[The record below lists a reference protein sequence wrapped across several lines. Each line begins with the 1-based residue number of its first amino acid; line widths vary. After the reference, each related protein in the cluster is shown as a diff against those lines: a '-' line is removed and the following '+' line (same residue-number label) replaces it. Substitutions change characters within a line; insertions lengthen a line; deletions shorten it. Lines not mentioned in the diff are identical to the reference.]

1 MITEKQIEEAARICG
16 SHFVGDNEDNAAQY
30 GYKNG
35 YKDGYNKAIQE
46 FLKGLWHPAKEVPR
60 NDYSDILVI
69 REVPKRPATISPQL
83 MLEDIDD
90 DETSYKDEWDRVC
103 KELQITKYLY
113 IGDLLTKQ
121 EGGNE
126 Q

>member
-1 MITEKQIEEAARICG
+1 MIDDKKIEEAAMAHCVFNQANHSEQFFEG
-16 SHFVGDNEDNAAQY
+16 FNAGAHW
-30 GYKNG
+30 
-35 YKDGYNKAIQE
+35 AIQE
-46 FLKGLWHPAKEVPR
+46 FLKDLWHNAKEEPR

-90 DETSYKDEWDRVC
+90 DETSYKDEWNRVC

-126 Q
+126 

>member
-1 MITEKQIEEAARICG
+1 MLDEKKIEEAAL
-16 SHFVGDNEDNAAQY
+16 SHSRWLSENYEEPIASDSFIEGAHW
-30 GYKNG
+30 
-35 YKDGYNKAIQE
+35 AIQE
-46 FLKGLWHPAKEVPR
+46 LLKELWHDTSEEPR

-90 DETSYKDEWDRVC
+90 DETSYNDEWNRVC

-126 Q
+126 

>member
-1 MITEKQIEEAARICG
+1 MLDEKKIEEAAMAHCVFNQANHSKQFFEG
-16 SHFVGDNEDNAAQY
+16 FKAGAHW
-30 GYKNG
+30 
-35 YKDGYNKAIQE
+35 AIQE
-46 FLKGLWHPAKEVPR
+46 FLKDLWHNAKEEPR

-90 DETSYKDEWDRVC
+90 DETSYKDEWNRVC

-121 EGGNE
+121 EGGDGYE
-126 Q
+126 RI